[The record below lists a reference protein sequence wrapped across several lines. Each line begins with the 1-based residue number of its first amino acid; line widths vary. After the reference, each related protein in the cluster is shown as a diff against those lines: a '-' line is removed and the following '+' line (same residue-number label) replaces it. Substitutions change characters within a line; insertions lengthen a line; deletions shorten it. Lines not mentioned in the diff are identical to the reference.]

1 MKKNLKEQEYIIAS
15 LKSWQVE
22 QSKPFTKTLFK
33 SIAHWNLLLLIAES
47 TYFDKNY
54 SFENFCTLISTAVS
68 SRATIQRILNEL
80 LEIGYIEKHAH
91 HQDHR
96 VKLYILST
104 TGKNLFSEFINTE
117 TEIYASYHKIIE
129 NN

>member
-1 MKKNLKEQEYIIAS
+1 MKKNLKEQAYIKAS
-15 LKSWQVE
+15 LRNWKIE

-33 SIAHWNLLLLIAES
+33 SIAHWNLVLLIAES

-54 SFENFCTLISTAVS
+54 SFEKFCTLISTTVA

-80 LEIGYIEKHAH
+80 LELGYIEKHQH

-96 VKLYILST
+96 IKLYILSA
-104 TGKNLFSEFINTE
+104 TGRDLFSDFIDSE
-117 TEIYASYHKIIE
+117 TEIYASYHKNIVE
-129 NN
+129 

>member
-1 MKKNLKEQEYIIAS
+1 MKRNLKEQEYITAS

-54 SFENFCTLISTAVS
+54 SFEKFSTLISTAVS

-80 LEIGYIEKHAH
+80 LELGYIEKHLH
-91 HQDHR
+91 HQDNR
-96 VKLYILST
+96 IKLYILSA
-104 TGKNLFSEFINTE
+104 TGRDLFSDFVNSE
-117 TEIYASYHKIIE
+117 TEIYAPYHKNILE
-129 NN
+129 